1 MLGIAFQ
8 LLDDLHGVFGDP
20 AVTGKSVL
28 TDLRE
33 GKQTPLVAHA
43 RTTASWPG
51 IAAHLGRPDLT
62 EADAAVVRGL
72 LEECG
77 SRRFVEELAADYV
90 RGARRA
96 LEQLGL
102 SLEGLDVLGV
112 LPVRDGEQ
120 AA

>member
-8 LLDDLHGVFGDP
+8 LHDDLLGVFGDP
-20 AVTGKSVL
+20 ALIGKSVL

-43 RTTASWPG
+43 RTTAYWE
-51 IAAHLGRPDLT
+51 AVAVHLGSPGLT
-62 EADAAVVRGL
+62 EDEAAVVRTL

-96 LEQLGL
+96 LERLGL
-102 SLEGLDVLGV
+102 SLDGLDRLGL
-112 LPVRDGEQ
+112 LPARDGER

>member
-1 MLGIAFQ
+1 
-8 LLDDLHGVFGDP
+8 
-20 AVTGKSVL
+20 
-28 TDLRE
+28 
-33 GKQTPLVAHA
+33 
-43 RTTASWPG
+43 
-51 IAAHLGRPDLT
+51 
-62 EADAAVVRGL
+62 VVRGL

-77 SRRFVEELAADYV
+77 SRRFVTELAADYV

-102 SLEGLDVLGV
+102 SLEALDVLGV